1 MPEPAKV
8 FAFPAARQTAIE
20 TPAAEEPAVEAA
32 PAITLTPPEGIAA
45 EAETATAAESEE
57 MMLDESMAE
66 TTEGPS
72 DELLLG
78 GEMTA
83 DDMAERPQPETRSW
97 VTQEEPA
104 PVAES
109 KPEAPRS
116 AGTLFERMSSI
127 ARGAQKANVPEAEAE
142 ETPRMRTGT
151 RDPLDIPRF
160 LNRQNNQ

>member
-1 MPEPAKV
+1 MIADAEL
-8 FAFPAARQTAIE
+8 E
-20 TPAAEEPAVEAA
+20 TD
-32 PAITLTPPEGIAA
+32 
-45 EAETATAAESEE
+45 E

-66 TTEGPS
+66 TIEGPS

-83 DDMAERPQPETRSW
+83 DDMAETPQPATRAW
-97 VTQEEPA
+97 LTQEEETPA
-104 PVAES
+104 AETR
-109 KPEAPRS
+109 PEPPRP

-127 ARGAQKANVPEAEAE
+127 ARGAQKAQVPEADAE
-142 ETPRMRTGT
+142 ETPRLKTGT